1 MCSTND
7 ILQWNFFFMIRILF
21 DIENWL
27 WKSEFCTFWQLL
39 LKWPQYY
46 WPWRPVEINFQF
58 SIHNMISADSWDSS
72 ELLRSAHCIV
82 INDMSHTKDS
92 LTFDVMEVWHPI
104 VVPYIL
110 ILFFLSFSII
120 CLPYSLLHF
129 YFLVVEWVKYYIK
142 VFSLSVR
149 CFHSSVVKI

>member
-1 MCSTND
+1 MKLSKNVNNKKWAHKWYSSMKC
-7 ILQWNFFFMIRILF
+7 FFRMIRILF

-58 SIHNMISADSWDSS
+58 SIHNMISADSRDSS

-92 LTFDVMEVWHPI
+92 LTFDVMKVWHPM
-104 VVPYIL
+104 
-110 ILFFLSFSII
+110 LFLTFW
-120 CLPYSLLHF
+120 Y
-129 YFLVVEWVKYYIK
+129 
-142 VFSLSVR
+142 
-149 CFHSSVVKI
+149 CFSSVFRSYVSHIACFIFTFL